1 MENLVTVSCPFVICF
16 IWFLTFLILPRD
28 GFAYVLARVVQASCE
43 VLALATNGMIVG
55 EREPMMAFKI
65 N

>member
-1 MENLVTVSCPFVICF
+1 MVSCHFVICF
-16 IWFLTFLILPRD
+16 IWFLTCLILPQD
-28 GFAYVLARVVQASCE
+28 GFVYVLARVVQASCE